1 VYPEKRV
8 CYNFAMSPGY
18 KAWPFDMAGAR
29 RIQERVRREIR
40 IEPLTKK
47 VRLVA
52 GVDAAF
58 SGERVIGTA
67 SLFRYPEMIPVE
79 DTHVVRKVSFP
90 YVPGFLFFR
99 EGPALIDALRVLGT
113 APDLVLLDGQGI
125 AHPEGA
131 GLASHVGV
139 MIDIPTIGCA
149 KSRLVGEYEEP
160 GTGRGQWSPLLFKGQ
175 SVGAVVRTQHGLRP
189 LFVSPGHRI
198 TPGESVLIAL
208 GCAIRYRIPEPLRR
222 ADILSRRMKKA
233 LEGGKGGAA
242 MLSNASPVP

>member
-1 VYPEKRV
+1 
-8 CYNFAMSPGY
+8 
-18 KAWPFDMAGAR
+18 MAGAR
-29 RIQERVRREIR
+29 RIQERVRQKIR
-40 IEPLTKK
+40 IEPLRRK

-58 SGERVIGTA
+58 FGERVIGAA

-79 DTHVVRKVSFP
+79 DAQVVSKASFP
-90 YVPGFLFFR
+90 YVPGLLFFR
-99 EGPALIDALRVLGT
+99 EGPAVIDALSALGT
-113 APDLVLLDGQGI
+113 EPDLVLLDGQGI

-160 GTGRGQWSPLLFKGQ
+160 GTGKGQWSPLLLKGQ
-175 SVGAVVRTQHGLRP
+175 SVGAVVRTQYGVKP

-198 TPGESVLIAL
+198 TLDEAVQIVLR
-208 GCAIRYRIPEPLRR
+208 CATRYRIPEPLRQ
-222 ADILSRRMKKA
+222 ADIFSRRMKKA
-233 LEGGKGGAA
+233 FGEGRAA
-242 MLSNASPVP
+242 P